1 MLKKFKKFISRGNV
15 LDLAV
20 GVIIGG
26 AFSSIV
32 TSLVNN
38 IFTPIIG
45 LILGGVDFSNLSI
58 KFRDT
63 SINYGL
69 FLQSVFDFLIVSF
82 CIFIFIKAFNKLF
95 KKEKK
100 EEVKETKSKE
110 LETLEEIRD
119 ILKKV
124 INKYYFF
131 FYSMVQC
138 R

>member
-1 MLKKFKKFISRGNV
+1 MLKEFKKFISRGNV

-69 FLQSVFDFLIVSF
+69 FLQSVFNFLIVK
-82 CIFIFIKAFNKLF
+82 CLF
-95 KKEKK
+95 YIY
-100 EEVKETKSKE
+100 TS
-110 LETLEEIRD
+110 
-119 ILKKV
+119 
-124 INKYYFF
+124 
-131 FYSMVQC
+131 
-138 R
+138 

>member
-1 MLKKFKKFISRGNV
+1 M
-15 LDLAV
+15 
-20 GVIIGG
+20 
-26 AFSSIV
+26 
-32 TSLVNN
+32 
-38 IFTPIIG
+38 
-45 LILGGVDFSNLSI
+45 DFSNLSI

-69 FLQSVFDFLIVSF
+69 FLQSVLDFLIVSF

-119 ILKKV
+119 ILKKG
-124 INKYYFF
+124 NK
-131 FYSMVQC
+131 
-138 R
+138 